1 MGLQEIRKIVN
12 HQIETKSEED
22 MRIEYDRP
30 SAKSYTSLRIKSG
43 MGEKNQERTA
53 MALQNSLF
61 TVSIYEDNGGSLI
74 GFGRI
79 VGDGGITYVISDIM
93 VDPKYQRQGYGTII
107 MQEIDQY
114 LSQNTYEDSYICLIA
129 NSPAD
134 KLYNKF
140 KFSYLPDNKC
150 GMLRDQKKNLF
161 NKSLVN
167 PVS

>member
-1 MGLQEIRKIVN
+1 MVILSSERNIICR
-12 HQIETKSEED
+12 SEEN
-22 MRIEYDRP
+22 MRIEYNKP
-30 SAKSYTSLRIKSG
+30 SAKDYIALRKESG
-43 MGEKNQERTA
+43 MGEKNQERA
-53 MALQNSLF
+53 AIALGNSLF
-61 TVSIYEDNGGSLI
+61 TVSLYEDNGENLI

-79 VGDGGITYVISDIM
+79 VGDGGITYVISDVM
-93 VDPKYQRQGYGTII
+93 VDLKFQRQGYGTII

-150 GMLRDQKKNLF
+150 GMLRDQRA
-161 NKSLVN
+161 LV
-167 PVS
+167 

>member
-1 MGLQEIRKIVN
+1 
-12 HQIETKSEED
+12 
-22 MRIEYDRP
+22 MRIEYKMP
-30 SAKSYTSLRIKSG
+30 SANNYISLRIKAG
-43 MGEKNQERTA
+43 MGEKDQERA
-53 MALQNSLF
+53 EIALKNSLF
-61 TVSIYEDNGGSLI
+61 TVSIYEDNSGSLL

-93 VDPKYQRQGYGTII
+93 VDPQYQRQGYGTII
-107 MQEIDQY
+107 MEEIDQY

-150 GMLRDQKKNLF
+150 GMLRDQRLK
-161 NKSLVN
+161 
-167 PVS
+167 

>member
-1 MGLQEIRKIVN
+1 
-12 HQIETKSEED
+12 
-22 MRIEYDRP
+22 MRIEYKIP
-30 SAKSYTSLRIKSG
+30 SANNYISLRIKAG
-43 MGEKNQERTA
+43 MGEKDQERA
-53 MALQNSLF
+53 EIALKNSLF
-61 TVSIYEDNGGSLI
+61 TVSIYEDNSGSLL

-93 VDPKYQRQGYGTII
+93 VDPQYQRQGYGTII
-107 MQEIDQY
+107 MEEIDQY

-150 GMLRDQKKNLF
+150 GMLRDQRLKLKNRS
-161 NKSLVN
+161 KEI
-167 PVS
+167 